1 MMGKGAS
8 YVEANV
14 LLICQSLCMHMCAR
28 VCVYVCAYQNIT
40 VLIMCV
46 SVSQY
51 VGTFNCSCVSVD
63 HTSNNWAQNVQKMN
77 SDIFIIKN
85 EIPFSLFQLIKYELC

>member
-1 MMGKGAS
+1 
-8 YVEANV
+8 
-14 LLICQSLCMHMCAR
+14 
-28 VCVYVCAYQNIT
+28 
-40 VLIMCV
+40 MCV